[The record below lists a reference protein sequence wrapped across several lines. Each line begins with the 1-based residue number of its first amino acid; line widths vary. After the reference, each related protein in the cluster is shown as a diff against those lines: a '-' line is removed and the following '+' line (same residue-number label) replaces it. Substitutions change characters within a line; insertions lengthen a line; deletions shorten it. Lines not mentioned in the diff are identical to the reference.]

1 METQMTKP
9 RLLETLRTKR
19 AEWDAAVSEVP
30 PNRLTEPGVAGH
42 WSVKDI
48 VSHLTYY
55 ERWMADRIHEQLR
68 GENFIPTEI
77 DMIPSI
83 DARNNRIYEQT
94 KDLPLETVLADSRQT
109 FQRLIEG
116 VEAHTEAFL
125 TEPQQFEGAPE
136 PIIVWKML
144 RSEVYNHYALHIP
157 SIKAWLGIP
166 YEVPVDTVHPL
177 VRQQRFTRGEFVRA
191 LHGVTDEEARKRFG
205 SMNCLSWMVAHLASQ
220 EQRYWLTAAQNKV
233 LIPEVNELAGFG
245 KPASTPPL
253 DEMWAAWQAI
263 TAATDPWLDT
273 LTSEKLTTHLVRPDG
288 ETLPESIGSM
298 LRRVTYHY
306 WFHLGESQ
314 AVRQLLGHTNLGIF
328 VGAIHD
334 EAPYVPE

>member
-1 METQMTKP
+1 METKMTKAK
-9 RLLETLRTKR
+9 LLETLRAKR
-19 AEWDAAVSEVP
+19 AEWDAAVAEVP
-30 PNRLTEPGVAGH
+30 ADKMTEPGVAGH
-42 WSVKDI
+42 WSVKNI

-68 GENFIPTEI
+68 GENFVPTEI
-77 DMIPSI
+77 DMIGSI
-83 DARNNRIYEQT
+83 DARNDAIYQRA
-94 KDLPLETVLADSRQT
+94 KDLPVETVMADSQQT

-116 VEAHTEAFL
+116 VEAHNEAFL
-125 TEPQQFEGAPE
+125 IEPQQFEGAPE

-144 RSEVYNHYALHIP
+144 RSEVYNHYGLHIP
-157 SIKAWLGIP
+157 SIKAWLGLP
-166 YEVPVDTVHPL
+166 YELPEDTVHPL
-177 VRQQRFTRGEFVRA
+177 IHQLHFTRSEFQRA
-191 LHGVTDEEARKRFG
+191 LHGVTDEEARKRFEP
-205 SMNCLSWMVAHLASQ
+205 MNCISWMVAHLASQ
-220 EQRYWLTAAQNKV
+220 EQRYWLTAAQGQV

-253 DEMWAAWQAI
+253 DEMWQAWHTI
-263 TAATDPWLDT
+263 TEATNPWLET
-273 LTSEKLTTHLVRPDG
+273 LTSEKLTTHLLNKAG

-314 AVRQLLGHTNLGIF
+314 AVRQLLGHTNLGVF